1 MTVSRRVVF
10 ALAVLQVIVAGFFA
24 LVGSF
29 ADGGTM
35 WERLLLVVLQPL
47 AALGLLFLVTVS
59 RPAIPVI
66 LVAVALLAAT
76 VVADGALAWNIARGA
91 TKGDW
96 ELPVVWALIPAVGLV
111 YTLAMLKRPRATAK

>member
-1 MTVSRRVVF
+1 MF
-10 ALAVLQVIVAGFFA
+10 ALAVLQVVVAGFFA

-47 AALGLLFLVTVS
+47 AALGFLFLVSVPRPSIAVVLPVS
-59 RPAIPVI
+59 
-66 LVAVALLAAT
+66 ALLAAT
-76 VVADGALAWNIARGA
+76 VAADGTLAWNIARGV

-96 ELPVVWALIPAVGLV
+96 GLPLVWVVIPAIALV
-111 YTLAMLKRPRATAK
+111 YSIAQLRRHRATAK

>member
-111 YTLAMLKRPRATAK
+111 YTLAMLRRPRATAK

>member
-66 LVAVALLAAT
+66 LIAIALLAAT

-96 ELPVVWALIPAVGLV
+96 ELPLVWALIPAVGLV
-111 YTLAMLKRPRATAK
+111 YTLAMLRRPRATAK

>member
-1 MTVSRRVVF
+1 MTVSRRVVL

-66 LVAVALLAAT
+66 LVAVTLLAAT

-111 YTLAMLKRPRATAK
+111 YTLAMLRRPRATAK

>member
-10 ALAVLQVIVAGFFA
+10 VLAVLQVIIAGFFA

-35 WERLLLVVLQPL
+35 WERLLVVVLHPL
-47 AALGLLFLVTVS
+47 AALGFLFLVSVP
-59 RPAIPVI
+59 RAGIPVV
-66 LVAVALLAAT
+66 LVVAGLLGAA
-76 VVADGALAWNIARGA
+76 VVADGTLAWNIARGV

-96 ELPVVWALIPAVGLV
+96 ELPVAWAVIPAIGLV
-111 YTLAMLKRPRATAK
+111 YTLALLMKPRATAK

>member
-1 MTVSRRVVF
+1 M
-10 ALAVLQVIVAGFFA
+10 AVLQVIVAGFFA

-111 YTLAMLKRPRATAK
+111 YTLAMLRRPQATAK